1 MDNVDFQ
8 GDFKSERNYSNRV
21 FAKARSIKQFK
32 DFAYACE
39 TLKLHALAVHIFRQL
54 MTLDL
59 KNRKQYF
66 GHLIYNLREAEGKGV
81 SLLFSKAEN

>member
-1 MDNVDFQ
+1 MDNVDLQ
-8 GDFKSERNYSNRV
+8 GDLKPERNYSNRV
-21 FAKARSIKQFK
+21 FANARSIKQFK
-32 DFAYACE
+32 DFPYACE

-59 KNRKQYF
+59 KKRKQYF